1 MVINMANGYFR
12 LVSRGAGYGLEI
24 KAPDKSGESVR
35 IGEVTDYL
43 TQKNVV
49 CDLSVLKNAIAEG
62 KNTIIQLGMGPCPVA
77 NMTYNLSVDEE
88 LMTATAR
95 FYPASETGQAISV
108 KEFLSDLRYRE
119 IKFGIDEDAVR
130 EAIENGIYCTDIV
143 VAVGQPA
150 RHGEDAR
157 IEYYFNTD
165 LRARPTQKDDGSV
178 DFFNLN
184 TINHCKAGDV
194 LARLIPADPG
204 EYGTNIHG
212 AKIKPRDV
220 KNALL
225 RYANNIDISEDKTE
239 LTSRVN
245 GHVTLVDDRVF
256 VSNVLELENV
266 DISTGNVEYE
276 GSVNITGNVQ
286 SNFSVRAQGNVVVN
300 GLVEGAYIEAGGD
313 IIIARGMAGM
323 NKGELKAGGN
333 IVAKFLENTKA
344 TAGGYITTESILHS
358 IIMANGEITVDG
370 RRGFI
375 TGGHVCA
382 SNKINVKTLGSPMG
396 TSTLVEVGINP
407 EQKNRYAQLQ
417 KDVADMQKNLK
428 NMDPIIVTFG
438 QKRRQGVPI
447 SQEQL
452 KYLASLVK
460 TREQIAPQLEMA
472 RREMEALQEVMD
484 QQGQAQVVVK
494 GEVFPGVK
502 IAIGEVSMVVQSNME
517 YCKFI
522 KLRGDVKMVGI

>member
-1 MVINMANGYFR
+1 MANGYFR
-12 LVSRGAGYGLEI
+12 LVSTQSGYGVEI
-24 KAPDKSGESVR
+24 KVPDKGGEQVR

-43 TQKNVV
+43 MQRNVV
-49 CDLSVLKNAIAEG
+49 CDLSVLKNAIMEG
-62 KNTIIQLGMGPCPVA
+62 KDTIVQLGVGECPVA
-77 NMTYNLSVDEE
+77 HMSYNLTIDEDA
-88 LMTATAR
+88 MKATAR
-95 FYPASETGQAISV
+95 FFPASETGQDMSV
-108 KEFLSDLRYRE
+108 KEFLNDLHYRE
-119 IKFGIDEDAVR
+119 IKFGIDE
-130 EAIENGIYCTDIV
+130 EAIREVMEKGIYCTDVV
-143 VAVGQPA
+143 VAEGQPA

-165 LRARPTQKDDGSV
+165 LKARPTQKEDGSV

-184 TINHCKAGDV
+184 TINHCKAGDL

-204 EYGTNIHG
+204 EYGTNIKG

-220 KNALL
+220 KNAMLH
-225 RYANNIDISEDKTE
+225 YGNNIDISEDKTE

-245 GHVTLVDDRVF
+245 GHVTLVDDKVF

-276 GSVNITGNVQ
+276 GSVNISGNVQ
-286 SNFSVRAQGNVVVN
+286 SNFSVKAQGNVIIN
-300 GLVEGAYIEAGGD
+300 GLVEGAHIEAGGD

-323 NKGELKAGGN
+323 NKGELKAEGN

-358 IIMANGEITVDG
+358 TIMANGEITVDG
-370 RRGFI
+370 KRGFI

-382 SNKINVKTLGSPMG
+382 TSKINVKTLGSPMG

-407 EQKNRYAQLQ
+407 EMKARFIQLQ
-417 KDVADMQKNLK
+417 KEVAELQKVIK
-428 NMDPIIVTFG
+428 SMDPIIATYG
-438 QKRRQGVPI
+438 QKRKQGIPI

-452 KYLASLVK
+452 KYLVSLIKV
-460 TREQIAPQLEMA
+460 REQKAPELEKA
-472 RREMEALQEVMD
+472 SKELETLQEFMD
-484 QQGQAQVVVK
+484 EQSQAQVVVK

-502 IAIGEVSMVVQSNME
+502 VAIGDVSMVVQSNME
-517 YCKFI
+517 YCRFI
-522 KLRGDVKMVGI
+522 RVRGDVKMVGI

>member
-1 MVINMANGYFR
+1 MANGYFR
-12 LVSRGAGYGLEI
+12 LVSRDNGYGLEI
-24 KAPDKSGESVR
+24 KAPKQPGEHVR

-49 CDLSVLKNAIAEG
+49 CDLSVLKSAIAEG
-62 KNTIIQLGMGPCPVA
+62 KDTFIRLGMGNCPVA
-77 NMTYNLSVDEE
+77 NMNYKLSVSED

-95 FYPASETGQAISV
+95 FYPASDTGQRMDV
-108 KEFLSDLRYRE
+108 KEFLNDLYYRE
-119 IKFGIDEDAVR
+119 IRFGIDEEAVR
-130 EAIENGIYCTDIV
+130 KAIEGEIYCTDIV
-143 VAVGQPA
+143 VAKGKPA
-150 RHGEDAR
+150 RQGRDAR

-165 LRARPTQKDDGSV
+165 LKARPAQKEDGSV

-184 TINHCKAGDV
+184 TINHCQAGDV
-194 LARLIPADPG
+194 LARLILADTG
-204 EYGTNIHG
+204 EHGTNIYG
-212 AKIKPRDV
+212 AKIKPREV

-245 GHVTLVDDRVF
+245 GHVTLVEDRVF
-256 VSNVLELENV
+256 VSDVLDLENV

-286 SNFSVRAQGNVVVN
+286 SNFSVKAKGNVIVN

-323 NKGELKAGGN
+323 NKGELKATGN

-344 TAGGYITTESILHS
+344 VAGGYITTGSIMHS
-358 IIMANGEITVDG
+358 TVMANGEITVDG
-370 RRGFI
+370 KRGFI

-382 SNKINVKTLGSPMG
+382 SSRINVKTLGSPMG

-407 EQKNRYAQLQ
+407 ERKSRYAQLQ
-417 KDVADMQKNLK
+417 KEIPEMKKNIK
-428 NMDPIIVTFG
+428 NMDTIITTFA
-438 QKRRQGVPI
+438 QKRHQGIEIPQV
-447 SQEQL
+447 QL

-460 TREQIAPQLEMA
+460 TREELAPRLRSA
-472 RREMEALQEVMD
+472 CKEMEALQEIVD
-484 QQGQAQVVVK
+484 EQGQVVVK

-502 IAIGEVSMVVQSNME
+502 IAIGEVSMVIQTNME

-522 KLRGDVKMVGI
+522 KQRGDVKMVGI